1 MELSAVNDN
10 ANEYLVET
18 SLYKG
23 PLDLLLRLIEREEL
37 DITKI
42 SLVKVT
48 TPFLAYAR
56 QLNSRHA
63 EEVSSFLV
71 MAARLMQIK
80 SEALLPRP
88 PEREPGE
95 EDPGEELL
103 SQLLL
108 YKRYKDIAN
117 YLSDQVDMDSRTYLR
132 LVPPPKIEP
141 QLDLSGLSI
150 DNLISAA
157 NTIFEL
163 ASKEEPSLDY
173 VLSGPK
179 ITVRDKIS
187 FITKTILSAPNY
199 TFRKLLSKKSTRNEI
214 VITFLA
220 LLELI
225 KQFRIH
231 ADQDTLFG
239 EIQIERSTNW
249 DDTSDFEL
257 DF

>member
-1 MELSAVNDN
+1 MDLSAVNGN
-10 ANEYLVET
+10 VNEYLVET
-18 SLYKG
+18 TLYQG
-23 PLDLLLRLIEREEL
+23 PLDMLLQLIEREEL

-48 TPFLAYAR
+48 TPFLEYAR

-71 MAARLMQIK
+71 MASRLMQIK

-108 YKRYKDIAN
+108 YKRYKEIAN
-117 YLSDQVDMDSRTYLR
+117 YLSIQVDRDSRTYLR

-150 DNLISAA
+150 DDLIAAA

-163 ASKEEPSLDY
+163 ASQESPSLDY
-173 VLSGPK
+173 VMTGPK
-179 ITVRDKIS
+179 ITIRDKIS
-187 FITKTILSAPNY
+187 FITKTILSIPNS
-199 TFRKLLSKKSTRNEI
+199 TFSKLIAKNSSRNEI

-225 KQFRIH
+225 KQYRVH
-231 ADQDTLFG
+231 ADQETLFG
-239 EIQIERSTNW
+239 EIQIERANNW
-249 DDTSDFEL
+249 NDTSKFDL